1 MTMDTSR
8 IQYEELAD
16 TNADVLLEIAHGEL
30 EDYIRETRSIMDNA
44 QMVHDRLRAIRMEK
58 IRREC
63 IRNQGTGGDE

>member
-1 MTMDTSR
+1 MERNR

-16 TNADVLLEIAHGEL
+16 TNADVLLDITHGEL
-30 EDYIRETRSIMDNA
+30 EDYIRETRSIMENA

-63 IRNQGTGGDE
+63 VHNQKIGGEE

>member
-1 MTMDTSR
+1 MERNR
-8 IQYEELAD
+8 IQYEDLSG
-16 TNADVLLEIAHGEL
+16 TKADVLLDVTHGEL

-63 IRNQGTGGDE
+63 IRNHDEGGDQ

>member
-1 MTMDTSR
+1 MNR
-8 IQYEELAD
+8 NKIQYENLGD
-16 TNADVLLEIAHGEL
+16 TQTDILLEIPHREL

-63 IRNQGTGGDE
+63 IRNLENGGNQ